1 MFKSNNQL
9 FGYGFYLWIYLLCNI
24 NLLYGTITISAQV
37 TGDRV
42 VAGYINSS
50 NTLTISGAF
59 TNAGGSND
67 LNTYGNG
74 NYVIKIAWAEGGA
87 DPDVSSAT
95 EMVTVGSG
103 SITANGTFSQ
113 DITATNLYNQ
123 NRDNTEGDRFEINVQ
138 YINGGNNGNV
148 NITNWGDADA
158 GNDWITFDGGSGD
171 DRPQITTATGSFA
184 SNSYFKS
191 GITISWQP
199 SEALN
204 TSDTYKSYIQF
215 TGDDDS
221 PADAGVSH
229 YFRLT
234 GTALN
239 TGSDV

>member
-1 MFKSNNQL
+1 MC
-9 FGYGFYLWIYLLCNI
+9 IR
-24 NLLYGTITISAQV
+24 
-37 TGDRV
+37 DR
-42 VAGYINSS
+42 
-50 NTLTISGAF
+50 
-59 TNAGGSND
+59 
-67 LNTYGNG
+67 
-74 NYVIKIAWAEGGA
+74 
-87 DPDVSSAT
+87 
-95 EMVTVGSG
+95 
-103 SITANGTFSQ
+103 
-113 DITATNLYNQ
+113 
-123 NRDNTEGDRFEINVQ
+123 
-138 YINGGNNGNV
+138 
-148 NITNWGDADA
+148 
-158 GNDWITFDGGSGD
+158 DWITFDGGSGD

-239 TGSDV
+239 TGSDVSLSNMTFTTSNFSTSSSLANGAKYDVIAHLYDVAGNYHTVAVEYNTTYDTTPPTIWKITSTLGQSSVTKKKDQGVNVRVHFSEYVEADGAVTITLETQDDSGTDGTAVISSWGTAANIKDCTYTVGADDASSDLTVIAVAAGATISDRA